1 MRQTET
7 KPLGQNAIA
16 THIHLCV
23 EVGHRLLGPLTGLP
37 ATSTAATLGAT
48 ATPIRTCQSMNG
60 TRRNA
65 TYLGVGSATAAA
77 TGAGATRAAN
87 EAVGAGFEGS
97 TTISIFMGR
106 SV

>member
-1 MRQTET
+1 MT
-7 KPLGQNAIA
+7 

-23 EVGHRLLGPLTGLP
+23 KVGHRLLGPLACLP
-37 ATSTAATLGAT
+37 ATSAAATLGAT
-48 ATPIRTCQSMNG
+48 ATPTTTGQLMSE
-60 TRRNA
+60 TRRNG
-65 TYLGVGSATAAA
+65 TYLGVASATAA

-87 EAVGAGFEGS
+87 EAAGAGFEGS

>member
-1 MRQTET
+1 MT
-7 KPLGQNAIA
+7 

-23 EVGHRLLGPLTGLP
+23 KVGHRLLGPLACLP
-37 ATSTAATLGAT
+37 ATSAAATLGAT
-48 ATPIRTCQSMNG
+48 ATPTTTGQLMSE
-60 TRRNA
+60 TRRNG
-65 TYLGVGSATAAA
+65 TYLGVASATAAA

-87 EAVGAGFEGS
+87 EAAGAGFEGS